1 MVTRSSSRATTQ
13 TSPRP
18 CPAPL
23 RRGLYSASIALAA
36 LSATAACAQ
45 PASPAPSQG
54 QTAASFFDPFNTL
67 DGRRWFVSN
76 GWTNGPIQGCTW
88 DASRL
93 KIVNGM
99 LELSVGP
106 AGAKTLGCAE
116 IRTHAHTGYGTYE
129 ARVRTATGSG
139 MNSNMFTYSGPPLT
153 PVHDEIDFEFLGKA
167 PTKVQLN
174 YFASGHGGHETL
186 PDLGHDTS
194 KTFQTIAF
202 EWLPDSVRWF
212 IDGKLVREVKKPGLY
227 MPGNFF
233 LSVWAAGPNGTE
245 WLGQID
251 QSALPA
257 KMYVD
262 WVAFTRM
269 DQRCLFPESITC
281 RK

>member
-1 MVTRSSSRATTQ
+1 MATRSSSRAITP
-13 TSPRP
+13 TSRRP
-18 CPAPL
+18 ATPA
-23 RRGLYSASIALAA
+23 RRGRHASLVALGI
-36 LSATAACAQ
+36 LSATSACAQ

-54 QTAASFFDPFNTL
+54 QTAASFYDPFDKI

-76 GWTNGPIQGCTW
+76 GWSNGAIQGCTW
-88 DASRL
+88 DASRVR
-93 KIVNGM
+93 IVDGM

-106 AGAKTLGCAE
+106 AGAKNPGCAE

-129 ARVRTATGSG
+129 ARVKTATGSG
-139 MNSNMFTYSGPPLT
+139 INSNMFTYSGPPLT
-153 PVHDEIDFEFLGKA
+153 PVHDEIDFEFIGKA
-167 PTKVQLN
+167 PTAVQLN
-174 YFASGHGGHETL
+174 YYVNGRGGHESW

-202 EWLPDSVRWF
+202 EWLPDSVRWY
-212 IDGKLVREVKKPGLY
+212 IDGKLVREDKKPGMY

-233 LSVWAAGPNGTE
+233 LSVWSAGPQGTA
-245 WLGQID
+245 WLGQVD
-251 QSALPA
+251 QATLPA

-269 DQRCLFPESITC
+269 GERCRFPESITC